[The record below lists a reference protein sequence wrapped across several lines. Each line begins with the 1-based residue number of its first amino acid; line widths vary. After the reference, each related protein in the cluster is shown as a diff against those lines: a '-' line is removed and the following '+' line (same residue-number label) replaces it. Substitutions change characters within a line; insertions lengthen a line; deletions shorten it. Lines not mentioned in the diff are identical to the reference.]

1 MLFDKH
7 LVNLFLLIENQEEQE
22 ITQSKAIDLCEIANK
37 CPYNVCN
44 IPCECQTYRTILV
57 NYNLAQE
64 QTGIAV
70 MPILEEIHKPIIATI
85 SIGPALRSESQ
96 FDVFNL
102 RKLYQMSGHSLRSGT
117 RNSSTTCQ
125 ASTSRAT
132 TSASLGEKS
141 NQTSIH
147 SIKIDIFKIP
157 ATQHAHTEEYPL
169 HEVKTSEVVDSNS
182 SSTKITTNDRIS
194 NGNEAKRNQVSS
206 SSHSLKIEVFKLPS
220 EPETKCEDY
229 VFAKPADIIVITSG
243 DSNDLLSVQTQV
255 SDMELESNNHK
266 ETEISSNS
274 IPSFCFNQ
282 KKQTQKSETLGD
294 SVTQDSVEIPKL
306 SKTPSSSSSV
316 HDSSG
321 ARTSPVPGTHKER
334 QLELHRLRVQ
344 VEKKRLELLE
354 TKLRREREEI
364 IREQEVFE
372 RDMRLIGLA
381 FKELN
386 DEKDV

>member
-7 LVNLFLLIENQEEQE
+7 LVNLFLLLENQEEQE
-22 ITQSKAIDLCEIANK
+22 ITRSETTDLCEIANK
-37 CPYNVCN
+37 CPYNVGN
-44 IPCECQTYRTILV
+44 LPCECQTYRTIIV
-57 NYNLAQE
+57 NYNLA
-64 QTGIAV
+64 
-70 MPILEEIHKPIIATI
+70 IIATI
-85 SIGPALRSESQ
+85 SVGPALRSESQ

-157 ATQHAHTEEYPL
+157 APEHAHTEEYPL

-182 SSTKITTNDRIS
+182 RSTKIATNDRIP

-220 EPETKCEDY
+220 KPETKCEDY
-229 VFAKPADIIVITSG
+229 VSAKPADIIVITSG

-266 ETEISSNS
+266 ETKISSNS
-274 IPSFCFNQ
+274 VSSFCFNQ
-282 KKQTQKSETLGD
+282 KKQTQKSETLGECR
-294 SVTQDSVEIPKL
+294 SQNQDSVEIPKL

-321 ARTSPVPGTHKER
+321 ARTSPVPGTHKQR

>member
-7 LVNLFLLIENQEEQE
+7 LVNLFLLTENQEEQE
-22 ITQSKAIDLCEIANK
+22 ITRSKAIDLCEIANK
-37 CPYNVCN
+37 CPYTACN
-44 IPCECQTYRTILV
+44 LPCECQTYRTILV

-96 FDVFNL
+96 FDIFNL

-132 TSASLGEKS
+132 TSTSLGEKS

-169 HEVKTSEVVDSNS
+169 HEVKTSEVIDGNIR
-182 SSTKITTNDRIS
+182 STKIATNDRIP
-194 NGNEAKRNQVSS
+194 NGNEDKRSQVS

-220 EPETKCEDY
+220 KTETKCEDY
-229 VFAKPADIIVITSG
+229 VSAKPADIIVITSG

-255 SDMELESNNHK
+255 SDIELESNNHK
-266 ETEISSNS
+266 ETKTSSNI
-274 IPSFCFNQ
+274 IPSFCFNF
-282 KKQTQKSETLGD
+282 KKQAQTSETLGEC
-294 SVTQDSVEIPKL
+294 VEIPKL
-306 SKTPSSSSSV
+306 SKTPSLSSSV

-321 ARTSPVPGTHKER
+321 ARTSPVPGTHRQR

-372 RDMRLIGLA
+372 RDMRLIGLT

>member
-7 LVNLFLLIENQEEQE
+7 LVNLFLLLENQEEQE
-22 ITQSKAIDLCEIANK
+22 ITRSETTDLCEIANK
-37 CPYNVCN
+37 CPYNVGN
-44 IPCECQTYRTILV
+44 LPCECQTYRTIIV
-57 NYNLAQE
+57 NYNLA
-64 QTGIAV
+64 
-70 MPILEEIHKPIIATI
+70 IIATI
-85 SIGPALRSESQ
+85 SVGPALRSESQ

-169 HEVKTSEVVDSNS
+169 HEVKTSEVVDRNS
-182 SSTKITTNDRIS
+182 SSIKIATNDRIP

-220 EPETKCEDY
+220 KAETKCEDY
-229 VFAKPADIIVITSG
+229 VSAKPADIIVITSG

-266 ETEISSNS
+266 ETKMSSNS
-274 IPSFCFNQ
+274 IPSFCFNL
-282 KKQTQKSETLGD
+282 KKQTQKSDTLGECR
-294 SVTQDSVEIPKL
+294 SQNQDSVEIPKL

-372 RDMRLIGLA
+372 RDMRLMGLT